1 MIILSKNMKKYRV
14 FLFLIFLLQAIS
26 FDGSASTRQDLG
38 PKRLE
43 VTHEYDKSYLQIK
56 AHPFE
61 IAGIC
66 FTAFL
71 FIFFLTKKRKH
82 KKELDRVHTE
92 LTIALDAVYMAV
104 WRYDVKKEVFT
115 AVHRVGI
122 PTTGMTKA
130 ELGSKI
136 HPEDMQKY
144 ENYLHA
150 LTSGEEEIK
159 TKYSI
164 STSTTETSGPTS
176 MQSD

>member
-14 FLFLIFLLQAIS
+14 FLFLIFLLQVIS
-26 FDGSASTRQDLG
+26 FDGSASTRQDMG

-61 IAGIC
+61 IAGVC

-92 LTIALDAVYMAV
+92 LPSPSMPSIWPYGGTMS
-104 WRYDVKKEVFT
+104 KKRFSRQCTVS
-115 AVHRVGI
+115 ASRLPV
-122 PTTGMTKA
+122 
-130 ELGSKI
+130 
-136 HPEDMQKY
+136 
-144 ENYLHA
+144 
-150 LTSGEEEIK
+150 
-159 TKYSI
+159 
-164 STSTTETSGPTS
+164 
-176 MQSD
+176 